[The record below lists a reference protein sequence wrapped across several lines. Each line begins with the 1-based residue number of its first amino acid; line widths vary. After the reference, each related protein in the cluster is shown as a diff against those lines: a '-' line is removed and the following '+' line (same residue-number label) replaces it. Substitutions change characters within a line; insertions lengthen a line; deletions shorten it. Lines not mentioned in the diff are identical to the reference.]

1 MGTLRQG
8 GQAMIIGLLFLGMIV
23 VAMLLVYNHGILTRD
38 RVQLE
43 NAADAA
49 VYSQA
54 KLFARNQNFIAY
66 TNRAMVANEMSIGQM
81 VAMMSWAKRYQN
93 IPQWLN
99 SFPPYQMVVAPPAPR
114 PSFSEVLNAVYSPYI
129 ALGTGVNSVANVMV
143 GFYPTTVSYFNMAL
157 SMFQKAFAVATVEAQ
172 MEGMLDVVEAHQNR
186 SLADP
191 GDELYIPMLGYF
203 FLAQNTTLTY
213 YGDKFS
219 YENLRKAANSV
230 AGGVGENVVSSF
242 LGSGDGPATMLVDT
256 SPGRYS
262 DPNSAAATN
271 GNARTA
277 YKQFAAM
284 INGGR
289 NDWLSNRSFALTT
302 PTITSPELP
311 FFLGPLVIS
320 LQFSLQA
327 GSYND
332 GGTAYRYNPERT
344 NSNND
349 KIERYAWTSFDSTS
363 LGFSL
368 GIKLG
373 VDLCIW
379 IPFAGKQCF
388 GIYHPDPFTLSLGM
402 PIGAATTQLVAEQAD
417 AMRRA
422 AQWGKT
428 GMSQPGPDGMY
439 GDVFDEVHRV
449 TNLWGNVMQTYGTL
463 PTDVSTNYAGPP
475 AFFSLNPAFASR
487 GTSHEFSIAVAKRLS
502 DVPTTD
508 SADGLNLNASAGNN
522 LHRFQLETSSARDDG
537 AEVLWREA
545 DALMTVS
552 SAETYFAS
560 PRSTGEVASQYS
572 PFWDARLREPS
583 EITRRI
589 ANGELDPFQL
599 LADLNLAD
607 GVMGVARW
615 VVDITLNQLVDPAKA
630 QILGKVPW
638 PVKPLAERVVN
649 GVVDTVGGAAR
660 DATLSEIGSYSP

>member
-1 MGTLRQG
+1 MSRLRQS
-8 GQAMIIGLLFLGMIV
+8 GQAMIVGLLFLGMMV

-93 IPQWLN
+93 IPQWIN
-99 SFPPYQMVVAPPAPR
+99 SFPPYQIPIAPPSPK

-129 ALGTGVNSVANVMV
+129 ALGTGVNAVANAMV

-172 MEGMLDVVEAHQNR
+172 MEGMLDVVEAHRNR
-186 SLADP
+186 SAGDP
-191 GDELYIPMLGYF
+191 GDDLYIPMLGYF
-203 FLAQNTTLTY
+203 FLAQNTALTY

-219 YENLRKAANSV
+219 YENLRNAANAV
-230 AGGVGENVVSSF
+230 AGGVGKNAVSSF
-242 LGSGDGPATMLVDT
+242 LGSGDGPATLLVDT

-262 DPNSAAATN
+262 DSNSAAATN

-289 NDWLSNRSFALTT
+289 NQWLSNRKFELTT
-302 PTITSPELP
+302 PTLNSPELP
-311 FFLGPLVIS
+311 FFLGPLVIT

-332 GGTAYRYNPERT
+332 GGTAYRYNPKRT

-349 KIERYAWTSFDSTS
+349 KIERYAWTSIDSTS
-363 LGFSL
+363 LGFKL

-373 VDLCIW
+373 VDICLW
-379 IPFAGKQCF
+379 IPFVGKKCF
-388 GIYHPDPFTLSLGM
+388 GIYHPDPFTIALGM
-402 PIGAATTQLVAEQAD
+402 PIGEATEQLVAEQAD
-417 AMRRA
+417 AMRLST
-422 AQWGKT
+422 QWGKT

-449 TNLWGNVMQTYGTL
+449 TYMWGNAMQAYGAL
-463 PTDVSTNYAGPP
+463 PTDVSTSYAGPP
-475 AFFSLNPAFASR
+475 AFFSLNPLFASK

-508 SADGLNLNASAGNN
+508 SPDGLNLNGSAGNN
-522 LHRFQLETSSARDDG
+522 LYRFQLQTASARDAG

-560 PRSTGEVASQYS
+560 PRSTSEVASEYS

-599 LADLNLAD
+599 LADLNLTD

-615 VVDITLNQLVDPAKA
+615 VIDMTMSSLVEPAKA
-630 QILGKVPW
+630 QILDKVPS
-638 PVKPLAERVVN
+638 PVKAYAEKVVDS
-649 GVVDTVGGAAR
+649 VVDTVGSAAK
-660 DATLSEIGSYSP
+660 DATLSEIGSYNP